1 MMALTPADT
10 LVSAAVDTG
19 LINVGLQ
26 ITWLGIA
33 AVFSGLLL
41 LALLLPLLRWLVEP
55 GNKVLV
61 LKKADPEGSS
71 GQGTAFSPEEVA
83 AVTAAIHAH
92 FVHLDREHESK
103 MTWQDHE
110 KPYSPW
116 RLAGRAK
123 ILLAKSSLRLRD
135 RRV

>member
-10 LVSAAVDTG
+10 LVSTPVDPG
-19 LINVGLQ
+19 LINVGIQ
-26 ITWLGIA
+26 ITWLGLA
-33 AVFSGLLL
+33 AVFAGLLI
-41 LALLLPLLRWLVEP
+41 LAVLLPLLRWLVEP
-55 GNKVLV
+55 KKKALT

-71 GQGTAFSPEEVA
+71 GQPTAFSPEEVA

-92 FVHLDREHESK
+92 FAHLDREHESK

>member
-1 MMALTPADT
+1 MMTLIPADT
-10 LVSAAVDTG
+10 LVSAPVDPG
-19 LINVGLQ
+19 LIDVGVQ
-26 ITWLGIA
+26 ITWLGLA
-33 AVFSGLLL
+33 AVFSGLLI
-41 LALLLPLLRWLVEP
+41 LAVLLPLLRWLVEP
-55 GNKVLV
+55 KKRPLV
-61 LKKADPEGSS
+61 LKKTDPECTS
-71 GQGTAFSPEEVA
+71 GQLPAFSPEEVA

-92 FVHLDREHESK
+92 LVHLDRVHESK

>member
-1 MMALTPADT
+1 MMALIPADT
-10 LVSAAVDTG
+10 LVSAPVDPG
-19 LINVGLQ
+19 LLSMGLQ
-26 ITWLGIA
+26 ISWLGMA
-33 AVFSGLLL
+33 AVFAGLLS
-41 LALLLPLLRWLVEP
+41 LALLLPLIRRLAEP
-55 GNKVLV
+55 RAKLLV
-61 LKKADPEGSS
+61 LKKADPERSS
-71 GQGTAFSPEEVA
+71 GQTQSFSPEEVA
-83 AVTAAIHAH
+83 AVSAAIHAH
-92 FVHLDREHESK
+92 FVHIDREQESK

>member
-1 MMALTPADT
+1 MIGLTPPDT
-10 LVSAAVDTG
+10 LVSAPVTESLVAMGV
-19 LINVGLQ
+19 Q
-26 ITWLGIA
+26 ITWLGLA
-33 AVFSGLLL
+33 TVFAGLLL
-41 LALLLPLLRWLVEP
+41 LALLLPVLRLLVESGRKP
-55 GNKVLV
+55 QV
-61 LKKADPEGSS
+61 LKRVDSNPLS
-71 GQGTAFSPEEVA
+71 GQSPTLTPEEVA
-83 AVTAAIHAH
+83 AVTAAIHTH
-92 FVHLDREHESK
+92 FAHLDRVHESR

>member
-1 MMALTPADT
+1 MMTLTPADT
-10 LVSAAVDTG
+10 LASVAAGPG
-19 LINVGLQ
+19 LIDVGVQ
-26 ITWLGIA
+26 ITWLGIS
-33 AVFSGLLL
+33 AVFSGLLI

-55 GNKVLV
+55 KKRALA
-61 LKKADPEGSS
+61 LKKADTEGSP
-71 GQGTAFSPEEVA
+71 GQAQAFSPEEIA

-92 FVHLDREHESK
+92 FVHLDRMHESK
-103 MTWQDHE
+103 ITWQDHE

-123 ILLAKSSLRLRD
+123 ILLAKSSLRLRN

>member
-1 MMALTPADT
+1 MMTLTPADT
-10 LVSAAVDTG
+10 LVSTAVDTG
-19 LINVGLQ
+19 LINVGVQ
-26 ITWLGIA
+26 ITWLGVA
-33 AVFSGLLL
+33 AVFSGLLI

-55 GNKVLV
+55 KKRVLA

-71 GQGTAFSPEEVA
+71 GQTLSPEEVA

-92 FVHLDREHESK
+92 LVHLDREHESK

>member
-1 MMALTPADT
+1 MTLIPADT
-10 LVSAAVDTG
+10 LVSAPVDPG
-19 LINVGLQ
+19 LISMGVQ
-26 ITWLGIA
+26 ITWLGMVT
-33 AVFSGLLL
+33 VFTGLLS
-41 LALLLPLLRWLVEP
+41 LALLLPLLRRLAEP
-55 GNKVLV
+55 NKKLLV
-61 LKKADPEGSS
+61 LKKAYPEGSS
-71 GQGTAFSPEEVA
+71 GQAFSPEEVA
-83 AVTAAIHAH
+83 AVSAAIHAH

>member
-1 MMALTPADT
+1 MMTLTPADT
-10 LVSAAVDTG
+10 LVSTAADTG
-19 LINVGLQ
+19 LINVGVD
-26 ITWLGIA
+26 ITWLGVA
-33 AVFSGLLL
+33 AVFSGLLI

-55 GNKVLV
+55 KKRVLA

-71 GQGTAFSPEEVA
+71 GQTLSPEEVA

-92 FVHLDREHESK
+92 LVHLDREHESK